1 MASSSFLIFGE
12 ILVWGSKNMY
22 GYDNTMKLSDGKN
35 NDCHQYNFYLNEA
48 RNIINILLFINFLSC
63 VKLVYS

>member
-22 GYDNTMKLSDGKN
+22 GYDNTKKLSIGKN
-35 NDCHQYNFYLNEA
+35 NNCYQYCSYFNEA
-48 RNIINILLFINFLSC
+48 RNIINILLFIVFF
-63 VKLVYS
+63 KLC